1 MDSISNKLS
10 KEGLVVF
17 LYHGVISEQYHSV
30 RNYTNKH
37 LLADVFYGQMKALS
51 KSGLPLSMEEVL
63 HHIETRTPFPAGAFA
78 ITFDDGFENNLSVAA
93 PILSDLNIPAMLY
106 LTTNFIDSNAM
117 SWIDK
122 IEFAVQYA
130 KDQKIRLFWDRDIL
144 FEISDVSSRI
154 DLLNKVRY
162 FVKSQ
167 KKCDPYEFARKLC
180 EIVNIVEPQS
190 SDDPID
196 KKLTWDQV
204 RDIQK
209 TNFLSIGGH
218 GHTHS
223 ILSFLSEEKLDL
235 EITTSMNMFK
245 QKIDCSPI
253 HYSYPEGLN
262 HCFSESVIDR
272 LKNAGVRCSP
282 TAEPGVNTCDID
294 PFYIRRIMV

>member
-1 MDSISNKLS
+1 MDSIAAKLS
-10 KEGLVVF
+10 EKGLVVF
-17 LYHGVISEQYHSV
+17 LYHGIINKQTHPV
-30 RNYTNKH
+30 RNYTKKH

-51 KSGLPLSMEEVL
+51 KCGLPLSMNEVL
-63 HHIETRTPFPAGAFA
+63 NHIETRTPFPARAFA

-106 LTTNFIDSNAM
+106 LTTSFIDSNAM

-130 KDQKIRLFWDRDIL
+130 KNQKIRLFWDREKL
-144 FEISDVSSRI
+144 FDVSDVSSRI
-154 DLLNKVRY
+154 DLLNKIRL

-167 KKCDPYEFARKLC
+167 KNCDPYEFARKLC
-180 EIVNIVEPQS
+180 EILNIVEPQT

-196 KKLTWDQV
+196 KKLTWAQV
-204 RDIQK
+204 QDIQK
-209 TNFLSIGGH
+209 SKFLSIGGH

-223 ILSFLSEEKLDL
+223 ILSFLSEEKLDF
-235 EITTSMNMFK
+235 EITSSINMFK
-245 QKIDCSPI
+245 EKIGFSPI

-262 HCFSESVIDR
+262 HCFSQLVIDK
-272 LKNAGVRCSP
+272 LKGVGVRCSP

-294 PFYIRRIMV
+294 PFYIKRVMV